1 VSGRFTRVRYPV
13 DNFNDPGL
21 IDPDLIDPDLIDPDL
36 IDPDLIDPDLIDQ
49 AVRCSRLPV

>member
-21 IDPDLIDPDLIDPDL
+21 IHPDL

>member
-13 DNFNDPGL
+13 DNFN
-21 IDPDLIDPDLIDPDL
+21 DPDLIDPDLIDPDL